1 MNKDR
6 QAYLQK
12 NKRKYVTIEKIERG
26 GCYDAIEARTS
37 HFRQYKEWESQL
49 VEQEAT
55 DFQRMFDKWVHTTI
69 AKLPEKNEKISLRK
83 QMDGS
88 FICMH

>member
-1 MNKDR
+1 M
-6 QAYLQK
+6 
-12 NKRKYVTIEKIERG
+12 
-26 GCYDAIEARTS
+26 
-37 HFRQYKEWESQL
+37 ESQL

-55 DFQRMFDKWVHTTI
+55 DFQKLFDKWVHTTI
-69 AKLPEKNEKISLRK
+69 AKLPEKKNEKISLRK